1 MTYPLAAFLTIT
13 FSSGFA
19 PGPSCIMSM
28 AVGQKYGFK
37 KSLTFIFGAVLG
49 HLTLLF
55 ILAYLNNLLF
65 TFIPS
70 IQNIMRIVG
79 TLYLMYLAW
88 VIFQSPSI
96 DTESTEE
103 EIVINKKMFISAYFL
118 QFINPKAIL
127 FTITIFST
135 YGFPYFDNM
144 LPILFMICVMNF
156 SMFSA
161 LVTWSAFGSLL
172 HPFILKHQKAFNSI
186 MALLL
191 FYCAL
196 SVSGIFPIIQNLL
209 VS

>member
-13 FSSGFA
+13 FSSAFS
-19 PGPSCIMSM
+19 PGPSNIMSM

-37 KSLTFIFGAVLG
+37 KSLLFIFGAVLG

-70 IQNIMRIVG
+70 IQNIMRIIG
-79 TLYLMYLAW
+79 TLYLTYLAW
-88 VIFQSPSI
+88 VIFKSPGM
-96 DTESTEE
+96 DTESTPEDPT
-103 EIVINKKMFISAYFL
+103 IDKKMFISAYFL

-135 YGFPYFDNM
+135 YGFPYFDDFF
-144 LPILFMICVMNF
+144 PILLMIFVMNF
-156 SMFSA
+156 SMFSS
-161 LVTWSAFGSLL
+161 LITWSVFGSLL
-172 HPFILKHQKAFNSI
+172 HHHILKHQKAFNTV

-191 FYCAL
+191 FYCAF

-209 VS
+209 AS

>member
-13 FSSGFA
+13 FSSAFA

-28 AVGQKYGFK
+28 AIGQKYGFK
-37 KSLTFIFGAVLG
+37 KSLLFIFGATLG

-70 IQNIMRIVG
+70 IQNIMRVIG
-79 TLYLMYLAW
+79 TLYLTYLAW
-88 VIFQSPSI
+88 TVFKSPSI
-96 DTESTEE
+96 DTESSQEDPT
-103 EIVINKKMFISAYFL
+103 INKKMFISAYFL

-135 YGFPYFDNM
+135 YGFPYFDDFF
-144 LPILFMICVMNF
+144 PILLMICVMNF

-161 LVTWSAFGSLL
+161 LLTWSAFGSLL
-172 HPFILKHQKAFNSI
+172 HHHILKHQKAFNTV

-191 FYCAL
+191 LYCAF
-196 SVSGIFPIIQNLL
+196 SVSGISSIIQNLL
-209 VS
+209 AS